1 MSSTDR
7 ARHDAYVAAMH
18 QVTEE
23 RRVLGL
29 QEKQL
34 RQLQQ
39 QVSEL
44 RLAGLAGEQL
54 ESMELRR
61 LRLDMQRQQEA
72 LLQSHRAAVQEE
84 AAAKARRS
92 RR

>member
-7 ARHDAYVAAMH
+7 ARRDAYVAAMH

-44 RLAGLAGEQL
+44 RLAGLAGEQI
-54 ESMELRR
+54 ESMVLRR
-61 LRLDMQRQQEA
+61 LRLDMQRQ
-72 LLQSHRAAVQEE
+72 
-84 AAAKARRS
+84 
-92 RR
+92 